1 MNRRTL
7 VKGAAIAA
15 TAGLLGACAQ
25 MPMMGGGGSGGGADI
40 VDVAAKNPDFS
51 TLVTAVQT
59 AGLTET
65 LKGDGPFTVFAP
77 TNAAFEKLPDGTVD
91 SLLQPE
97 NRDKLTE
104 ILTYHVV
111 PGEVTADRLAGE
123 RLGVKTVQGGTVH
136 VDGTDDH
143 SPTGVRVDDANVTT
157 VDIEASNG
165 VIHVIDSV
173 IMPD

>member
-1 MNRRTL
+1 MNRRTRQ
-7 VKGAAIAA
+7 GRRDRRNRRAA
-15 TAGLLGACAQ
+15 ACAQ

-111 PGEVTADRLAGE
+111 PGTVTAGQLAGE

-143 SPTGVRVDDANVTT
+143 SPTGSARGRRQRHRRGYRGQQRA
-157 VDIEASNG
+157 
-165 VIHVIDSV
+165 
-173 IMPD
+173 